1 MTRHVDVPQHL
12 RAWLEA
18 PLLLVTV
25 GEESLEDYRS
35 SGFRY
40 MKVKG
45 SRGLIFVALMKM
57 LNFNIDSPWDERGIN
72 HQFSHSTS
80 HPFVKPFPL
89 ASGNLFVSLHWLP
102 MSWPFLLISCESR
115 GYSKTLT
122 LKEFMQCYI
131 FSMGCTTVSERLE
144 HKTYCMMYEAP
155 LTFRWSDLA
164 LNPCWGRIGSV
175 EGLVEPR
182 FGEPQFQAWSFVFF
196 LTSLMVDW
204 IHVTW
209 LTCRILKTNINQH
222 SILLLF
228 DWR

>member
-1 MTRHVDVPQHL
+1 MTRHVDVPQRL

-80 HPFVKPFPL
+80 HPFLKPFPL

-102 MSWPFLLISCESR
+102 MSWPFLFFVLFGS
-115 GYSKTLT
+115 
-122 LKEFMQCYI
+122 
-131 FSMGCTTVSERLE
+131 VSHDGKQFLRVKGDTPKHWLLRSLCNVTSFPWGPPQSLRDWNTRHIVWCMKRLWLS
-144 HKTYCMMYEAP
+144 A
-155 LTFRWSDLA
+155 
-164 LNPCWGRIGSV
+164 GRI
-175 EGLVEPR
+175 
-182 FGEPQFQAWSFVFF
+182 
-196 LTSLMVDW
+196 
-204 IHVTW
+204 
-209 LTCRILKTNINQH
+209 
-222 SILLLF
+222 
-228 DWR
+228 